1 MEYDQFIAVVEQAT
15 GEDRER
21 AERAARATLA
31 TLAER
36 IGPDQTRH
44 LIPQLA
50 PELGVW
56 LFAQGNAQPIDV
68 AEFVRRVA
76 ERERVDTATAER
88 HITAVFLTLN
98 RAVSED
104 EFSHMTARL
113 PREFSQLL
121 PRGAYAEP
129 LPDDAFLIS
138 VADRLGV
145 DDFDSAT
152 RAIEAVLETL
162 AERISEGE
170 VDDLISRSPIQLHA
184 ALKRGKSGAN
194 PAARRMSL
202 GEFEE
207 RVAQRTNANPA
218 QARVYARAVLATLR
232 DTVTPA
238 EFRDVTDQLPTEYRV
253 LVTNG

>member
-1 MEYDQFIAVVEQAT
+1 MDYDQFIAMVEQAT

-21 AERAARATLA
+21 AERATRATLA

-56 LFAQGNAQPIDV
+56 LFAQGNAQAIDV

-76 ERERVDTATAER
+76 EREQADSATAER
-88 HITAVFLTLN
+88 HVTAVFLTLN
-98 RAVSED
+98 RAVSGD
-104 EFSHMTARL
+104 EFSHLTARL
-113 PREFSQLL
+113 PREYSQLL
-121 PRGAYAEP
+121 PRGPYAEP
-129 LPDDAFLIS
+129 LPDDAFLTS

-145 DDFDSAT
+145 VDFSRAT

-162 AERISEGE
+162 AERIADGE

-184 ALKRGKSGAN
+184 ALKRGKAGAN

-202 GEFEE
+202 DEFEA
-207 RVAQRTNANPA
+207 RVARRTDANTA
-218 QARVYARAVLATLR
+218 QARVYAQAVLATLR
-232 DTVTPA
+232 ETVTA
-238 EFRDVTDQLPTEYRV
+238 QEFRDVTDQLPTEYRV